1 MCALQAPD
9 PLVGLDIHNF
19 IITASPVTVHTL
31 LIASIICV
39 FLISVKH
46 KIMVILEYNDTS
58 FKTIELKLEDNIFL
72 SSNLLTLQL
81 TMITVRQTSNL
92 KLN

>member
-9 PLVGLDIHNF
+9 PLVALDIDNC
-19 IITASPVTVHTL
+19 ISTASPVTVHTW

-46 KIMVILEYNDTS
+46 KIMVILEYNNTS
-58 FKTIELKLEDNIFL
+58 FQTIELKLDDYIFYQTNYL
-72 SSNLLTLQL
+72 HSS
-81 TMITVRQTSNL
+81 
-92 KLN
+92 